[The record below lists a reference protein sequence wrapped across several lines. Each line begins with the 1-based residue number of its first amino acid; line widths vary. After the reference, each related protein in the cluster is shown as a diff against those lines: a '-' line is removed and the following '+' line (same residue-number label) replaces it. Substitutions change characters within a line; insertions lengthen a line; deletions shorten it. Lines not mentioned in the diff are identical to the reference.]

1 MLTGRIIICIVFV
14 SLVIQFLPVH
24 RTNDYISDD
33 TSEVCINIVA
43 NDDGGNLFDLTFS
56 DLLTLD
62 QQIISFNRFYTN
74 CKIIPG
80 FPVCNYSSF
89 LTDVITP
96 PPDKAAC

>member
-14 SLVIQFLPVH
+14 LLIIQYLH

-33 TSEVCINIVA
+33 ASEVSINIVA

-56 DLLTLD
+56 DSLALD

>member
-14 SLVIQFLPVH
+14 LLIIQYLH

-33 TSEVCINIVA
+33 SSEVSINIVA

-56 DLLTLD
+56 DSLALD
-62 QQIISFNRFYTN
+62 QQIIFLNRFYTN